1 MKIRVTGYW
10 KFKGLIG
17 GEVSLELEGE
27 RATVRDVLNVLCN
40 QYGERFES
48 LLFAPSTK
56 EIKRSNL
63 VLLNG
68 QPTINLARR
77 LDSELKDGDEI
88 TLGPV
93 LVGG

>member
-1 MKIRVTGYW
+1 MRITITACGR
-10 KFKGLIG
+10 FRGLVG
-17 GEVSLELEGE
+17 SEVSLELETE
-27 RATVRDVLNVLCN
+27 RATVRDALNALCH
-40 QYGERFES
+40 QYGGVFES
-48 LLFAPSTK
+48 TLLDPSTK

-68 QPTINLARR
+68 QSYINLARR
-77 LDSELKDGDEI
+77 LDSELQDGDEI